1 MNKPDITKEESG
13 LQQNDGLKP
22 SREPSLSY
30 NDGKCLAAN
39 DIGDRSEKEDRAM
52 NEAMRAA
59 TGNRRDQQQNS
70 EADFPNERDSRPVSH
85 VGGGRGSLTQQD
97 K

>member
-30 NDGKCLAAN
+30 NNGKRANAN
-39 DIGDRSEKEDRAM
+39 DIGDRSEKEERAM
-52 NEAMRAA
+52 NEAIRAA
-59 TGNRRDQQQNS
+59 TGNRRDKRS
-70 EADFPNERDSRPVSH
+70 ES
-85 VGGGRGSLTQQD
+85 
-97 K
+97 